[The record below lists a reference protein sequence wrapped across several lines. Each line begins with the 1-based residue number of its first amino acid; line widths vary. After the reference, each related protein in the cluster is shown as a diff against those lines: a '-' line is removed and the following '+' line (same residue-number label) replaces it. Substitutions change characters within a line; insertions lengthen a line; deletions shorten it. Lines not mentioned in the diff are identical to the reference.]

1 MLIILLAIFL
11 FSRNCGHHLDL
22 MNYVLQRWTSMHDK
36 MSLQFAKQINQEIWD
51 TATDAE
57 ISKPD

>member
-22 MNYVLQRWTSMHDK
+22 MNYVLQS
-36 MSLQFAKQINQEIWD
+36 WD
-51 TATDAE
+51 QYA
-57 ISKPD
+57 